1 MAELEPYE
9 HEQFDP
15 KWTNKYCIPYYNPH
29 INKFYAKSIRDG
41 NIIKSSYSDTLRGVR
56 RKMKN
61 YSF

>member
-1 MAELEPYE
+1 MVELELYE
-9 HEQFDP
+9 YEQLDP
-15 KWTNKYCIPYYNPH
+15 KWDNKHCIPYYNPH

>member
-1 MAELEPYE
+1 MAELELYE

-61 YSF
+61 YDF

>member
-1 MAELEPYE
+1 MAELELYE